1 MGSLR
6 RDDLSKPDVL
16 AVAKLHPF
24 YLQALQTLYTVHD
37 RTHTEDPLAFSTL
50 APRILGVAGT
60 GEASVTRSLL
70 AQLPN
75 AKVVSV
81 FGVGYDGVDVPAA
94 IELGIPVTHTP
105 DVLTDDVADLAMGL
119 VLSVGRTLPQADQ
132 FVRAGRWPAG
142 PIPLARKVSGAR
154 LGIVGLGRIGKAIAQ
169 RAKAFNMS
177 IAYTARTEKHDSGYR
192 FFPSAASLAANVDFL
207 VAITPGGASTKH
219 LINAEVLQALGPRGY
234 LINVARGSVVDEE
247 ALIAALQNGTIA
259 GAGLDVFANEPHV
272 PEALWRMTN
281 VVLTPHMASATT
293 ETRQAMADL
302 AFANMQAGIAGQ
314 SLHTPVPECSGLAR

>member
-1 MGSLR
+1 M
-6 RDDLSKPDVL
+6 SKPDVL

-24 YLQALQTLYTVHD
+24 YQQALESLYTVHD
-37 RTHTEDPLAFSTL
+37 RTHVTDPAAFAGI
-50 APRILGVAGT
+50 APRIVGVAGT
-60 GEASVTRSLL
+60 GEASVPRSLL
-70 AQLPN
+70 SQLPN
-75 AKVVSV
+75 AKVVAV

-94 IELGIPVTHTP
+94 IEYGIPVTHTP

-119 VLSVGRTLPQADQ
+119 VLSVGRTIPQADQ
-132 FVRAGRWPAG
+132 FVRAGQWPNG
-142 PIPLARKVSGAR
+142 PVALARKVSGAR

-169 RAKAFNMS
+169 RARAFGMS
-177 IAYTARTEKHDSGYR
+177 IAYTARTEKPDSDFKFY
-192 FFPSAASLAANVDFL
+192 PSAAELAAQVDFL
-207 VAITPGGASTKH
+207 VAITPGGAGTKH

-272 PEALWRMTN
+272 PEALWSLRN
-281 VVLTPHMASATT
+281 VVLTPHMASATS

-314 SLHTPVPECSGLAR
+314 ALRTPVPECLGMVQ